1 MFSSPPEQID
11 VTPPVVGTNEHDS
24 LMGEGKSKLVSV
36 HLLSRGPTMVLLG
49 PPIPIFTME
58 RGSALRQEEEEE
70 EERGLRVE

>member
-11 VTPPVVGTNEHDS
+11 VTPVVGTNEHDS

-49 PPIPIFTME
+49 PPIPISTME